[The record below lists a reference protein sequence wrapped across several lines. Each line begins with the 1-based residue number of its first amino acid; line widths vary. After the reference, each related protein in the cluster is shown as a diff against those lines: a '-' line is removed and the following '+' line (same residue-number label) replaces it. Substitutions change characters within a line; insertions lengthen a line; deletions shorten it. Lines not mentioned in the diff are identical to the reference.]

1 MPLHAK
7 IFCLEHPL
15 RSIHIQMNAYFWA
28 LAVYSAALIG
38 LGFWAARRVRSASD
52 FLVAGRRFGPGV
64 IFATFLAANI
74 GAASTVGA
82 SGIGYRL
89 GLSAWWWVG
98 SAGIGTAILSQTA
111 GPRLWRIAKA
121 NSLHTLGDYLELR
134 FNRAV
139 RGIVALVLWFGTL
152 AILAG
157 QIIAIAWILN
167 VVIGFPK
174 WAGCVAGGSVA
185 ILYCV
190 AGGLASTAIVNILE
204 LAVTMSGLTLAAFS
218 AVTHLGGIS
227 ALFSATAS
235 QTQAL
240 KPGYTLIVGAGA
252 KQILAYVAIL
262 VPSFICSP
270 GLVQKLYGA
279 RDERAVRIGIALNSA
294 GQLVFAFVPALF
306 GMIAVVA
313 LPALTNPELALPSVM
328 THVVPRWIGLW
339 ALAAVF
345 SAELSAT
352 DAILFMLSSSLAID
366 LYKSFLN
373 PSAAQQKLLRVGR
386 IATVAAG
393 AAGIALAVAL
403 PSVISAVTIFYG
415 LLAVGLF
422 VPLIFGLYWK
432 RMTTGA
438 ALVSIVGAIAADLA
452 VFTFTRGGGIG
463 LLSPHAFGILV
474 AVVLASAMSILGP
487 RRHKVA
493 ASAESRA
500 ASGSSA
506 APR

>member
-1 MPLHAK
+1 
-7 IFCLEHPL
+7 
-15 RSIHIQMNAYFWA
+15 
-28 LAVYSAALIG
+28 
-38 LGFWAARRVRSASD
+38 
-52 FLVAGRRFGPGV
+52 
-64 IFATFLAANI
+64 
-74 GAASTVGA
+74 
-82 SGIGYRL
+82 
-89 GLSAWWWVG
+89 
-98 SAGIGTAILSQTA
+98 LSQTV

-139 RGIVALVLWFGTL
+139 RGIIAVVLWFGTL

-167 VVIGFPK
+167 VVIGLPK
-174 WAGCVAGGSVA
+174 WAGCLAGGSVA

-204 LAVTMSGLTLAAFS
+204 LAVTMSGLILAAIF
-218 AVTHLGGIS
+218 AVNHAGGIS
-227 ALFSATAS
+227 ALFSAAAA
-235 QTQAL
+235 QTQSL
-240 KPGYTLIVGAGA
+240 KPGYTSITGAGA

-279 RDERAVRIGIALNSA
+279 RDERAVRIGVALNSA

-328 THVVPRWIGLW
+328 THAVPRWIGLW

-352 DAILFMLSSSLAID
+352 DAILFMLSSSLSID
-366 LYKSFLN
+366 LYKTFLN
-373 PSAAQQKLLRVGR
+373 PSATQQKLLRVGR

-393 AAGIALAVAL
+393 AAGIGLAVAL

-432 RMTTGA
+432 RMTTVA
-438 ALVSIVGAIAADLA
+438 ALVSIAGAIAADLA
-452 VFTFTRGGGIG
+452 AFTFTRGSGIG

-474 AVVLASAMSILGP
+474 ALALASAMSIFGP
-487 RRHKVA
+487 QQR
-493 ASAESRA
+493 SAEVLPDSRA
-500 ASGSSA
+500 ASRTGGAS
-506 APR
+506 R

>member
-1 MPLHAK
+1 
-7 IFCLEHPL
+7 
-15 RSIHIQMNAYFWA
+15 MNPYFLA
-28 LAVYSAALIG
+28 LTGYSALLIVI
-38 LGFWAARRVRSASD
+38 GFVAARRVKNASD

-98 SAGIGTAILSQTA
+98 SAGIGTAILSQTV

-134 FNRAV
+134 FNRSV
-139 RGIVALVLWFGTL
+139 RGAIALVLWFGTL

-167 VVIGFPK
+167 VVVALPK
-174 WAGCVAGGSVA
+174 WAGCLAGGSVA

-190 AGGLASTAIVNILE
+190 AGGLASTAIVNIFE
-204 LAVTMSGLTLAAFS
+204 LAVTMSGLVLASTFALNR
-218 AVTHLGGIS
+218 VGGIA
-227 ALFSATAS
+227 ALFASAAVQSHAGGAYVAMT
-235 QTQAL
+235 
-240 KPGYTLIVGAGA
+240 GAGA

-279 RDERAVRIGIALNSA
+279 RDARSVRVGVALNSA
-294 GQLVFAFVPALF
+294 GQLLFAFVPALF
-306 GMIAVVA
+306 GMIAFIA
-313 LPALTNPELALPSVM
+313 LPALSNPELALPTVM
-328 THVVPRWIGLW
+328 TQIVPRWLGLW

-352 DAILFMLSSSLAID
+352 DAILFMLSSSLSVD
-366 LYKSFLN
+366 LYKAFLN
-373 PSAAQQKLLRVGR
+373 PEASQEKLLRVGR
-386 IATVAAG
+386 ITTVAAG
-393 AAGIALAVAL
+393 AAGIALASAL

-415 LLAVGLF
+415 LLAVALF
-422 VPLIFGLYWK
+422 IPLLFGLYWK
-432 RMTTGA
+432 RMTTAA
-438 ALVSIVGAIAADLA
+438 ALVSIGGAIAADLA
-452 VFTFTRGGGIG
+452 AYVATRGAGIG
-463 LLSPHAFGILV
+463 LLSPHAFGILM
-474 AVVLASAMSILGP
+474 AFILATGVTILRP
-487 RRHKVA
+487 EPHR
-493 ASAESRA
+493 SQ
-500 ASGSSA
+500 A
-506 APR
+506 APGPAGTPAAKR